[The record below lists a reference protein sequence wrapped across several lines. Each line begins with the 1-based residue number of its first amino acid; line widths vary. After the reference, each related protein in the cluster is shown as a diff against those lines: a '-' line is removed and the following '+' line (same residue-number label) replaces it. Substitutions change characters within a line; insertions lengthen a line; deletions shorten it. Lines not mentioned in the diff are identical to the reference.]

1 MPRCVLAGLVLWA
14 AVVGAAVAGPFEDG
28 VAAFERGDHLEA
40 VRSWRVIAEQGDRDG
55 QYNMGVMYAVGNGV
69 PQDYVLAH
77 MWFNLAAAQG
87 DADAAKERVKLA
99 RRMTPD
105 QVAEA
110 QRMAREWRPSQ

>member
-1 MPRCVLAGLVLWA
+1 MPRRVLAGLVLL
-14 AVVGAAVAGPFEDG
+14 VVLAGTAVAGPFEDG
-28 VAAFERGDHLEA
+28 VSAFERGDHREA
-40 VRSWRVIAEQGDRDG
+40 ARSWRVIAEKGDADA
-55 QYNMGVMYAVGNGV
+55 QYNLGVMHAVGNGV

-87 DADAAKERVKLA
+87 DGDAARTRVAIA

-110 QRMAREWRPSQ
+110 QRMAREWRPAP